1 MRTIYILFSLLALTP
16 QSSFA
21 QTPTDGLMM
30 PRGVICVLGQYSQ
43 NSWDE
48 YREGTNKRSNSNIGT
63 VSTQNVMVMGNY
75 GITDAINVMLG
86 LPYIST
92 KSDVSYLTGQSGLQ
106 DIGLWLKYQPLE
118 VKSGFGS
125 LKLQVTGGLSAPVR
139 KYVGDF
145 LPFSIGLHT
154 PAASLRGILNYTTR
168 FGLYA
173 TAQAGHTWRGNTKLD
188 RDSYLY
194 NGQLYYSDEAPTP
207 NVVDATGRI
216 GFINTRLQAEV
227 TIDYF
232 TCTDGDDIRY
242 NDMPFP
248 ANKMTATTAGVFAKY
263 FIWRG
268 LALQGSYG
276 KVLSGR
282 NVGQSTQFSG
292 GFTWF
297 FNVCKPKE
305 ADKK

>member
-1 MRTIYILFSLLALTP
+1 MRTIYILFSLLALTS

-30 PRGVICVLGQYSQ
+30 PKGVICVLGQYSQ

-48 YREGTNKRSNSNIGT
+48 YWEGTNKRSNSNIGT
-63 VSTQNVMVMGNY
+63 VTTQNVMIMGNY

-106 DIGLWLKYQPLE
+106 DLGLWLKYQPLE

-145 LPFSIGLHT
+145 LPLSIGLHT